1 MGLNLTHPT
10 SKRLSQLNSPSTV
23 WLLRGNECNLC
34 RERGLLTNSSCI
46 SKTCLLPLLNF
57 FVQLFSRSLLYLC
70 LSEPRDRSSAT
81 LLNASWQKSH
91 FCTEQ
96 LKSSSRVLFCIFLIL
111 QVLGT
116 LKFSPK
122 YALLEPLSNGQ
133 FCYFSK
139 FEIFVIFR
147 II

>member
-1 MGLNLTHPT
+1 MH
-10 SKRLSQLNSPSTV
+10 
-23 WLLRGNECNLC
+23 ECNLC
-34 RERGLLTNSSCI
+34 SERGLLTNSSCI

-96 LKSSSRVLFCIFLIL
+96 LKSSSRVLFYFFNFASSRHSEVQPQICLIRAF
-111 QVLGT
+111 V
-116 LKFSPK
+116 KWPI
-122 YALLEPLSNGQ
+122 LLL
-133 FCYFSK
+133 
-139 FEIFVIFR
+139 FEIRNFRNFSHNLIIFGVFDPFFSMKQYNVVLK
-147 II
+147 